1 MSYLLIQGFKIDMKE
16 EIPFPL
22 DFSIADIKD
31 PSKRSRSKSRT
42 ITIEGTQN
50 NLSFFYS
57 CYQLSLVTLP
67 DGGVTYNY
75 DATATYI
82 AEYYNDG
89 AMVFRG
95 CFQVISAKINGG
107 VIKFEAVLFDQ
118 TINTFQEWG
127 DRFISEL
134 GWDEYNHTLSHS
146 VLAASWDAYVVKNGV
161 NTTNFTLGVPQG
173 FGYLYPLVDYGYDD
187 DLNSFKDN
195 DLFPHV
201 YVKEILEKAFNQAG
215 LTIGGSW
222 ISAVNTRRL
231 VYGYGG
237 GEKFG
242 IDSATLADR
251 EVQVTA
257 DLDQTYT
264 YAMANGQNVAVNT
277 KQLQATLSIPLF
289 NSSQVTVT
297 VTTDVDGQFD
307 TSNGIITIANN
318 GTYSLRINGSFDYGV
333 ALSAAGTKQVQSSF
347 AIGFILD
354 GLAPVLAIDTGTLL
368 GEVTGTFTFDNTI
381 ELPLN
386 AGQQLDVRFFANVNA
401 TINPAVA
408 GSFGNLTVDVDFD
421 NDVNFSTEQINAQ
434 IVTGETIRLA
444 QFMPQTKIVDFVNG
458 IIKHFNLYIS
468 EPTPDGVVRVE
479 PLNDYYLGTNNF
491 DDWTHKIDYSKEF
504 KIEAT
509 AITQPKRYAYRFQ
522 PDVDFYRR
530 NYLQKF
536 GVHYGDRVVDNG
548 AFFANGTSEVLL
560 PYTVAI
566 PCDSDQN
573 DRIIPRI
580 ITYESNTIKPY
591 AGKPKLYLYQGK
603 FSCEDWTLV
612 DTDGG
617 SNTVYNVYPRVH
629 HLNNLATPSLDIL
642 FSVPLELNYTA
653 TNYTTKNVY
662 QENHDQFIRELISQ
676 DGKLVTC
683 YVRINKNDIN
693 GEFFRKAKMINGVL
707 YRLNTIKDYNANK
720 DGSVVCEL
728 IKITEA
734 RSGRTFTNTLER
746 LPLDNY
752 VNSIEF
758 TPIAVPQPSDSGKY
772 RLSIDSSGN
781 LRTTNDAGLTKSA
794 GSGAKYELY
803 AKATQ
808 TTTSAPTVTVVKS
821 TFPSAGSFTRFGI
834 GSYRWTN
841 TGNFAGNVIG
851 LVTNGLQDNATSLTF
866 QVEKQND
873 NVVNLYCYEDGSLS
887 DNILTDASII
897 IMVF

>member
-16 EIPFPL
+16 DIPFPL

-57 CYQLSLVTLP
+57 CYHLSLVTLP

-82 AEYYNDG
+82 AEYWNDG

-127 DRFISEL
+127 DRYISEL
-134 GWDEYNHTLSHS
+134 GWDEYEHVLSHS
-146 VLAASWDAYVVKNGV
+146 VLAASWDSYVVKNGV

-242 IDSATLADR
+242 LDSATLADR

-257 DLDQTYT
+257 DFDQTYT

-289 NSSQVTVT
+289 NSSTVTVT
-297 VTTDVDGQFD
+297 VTTDVDGQYD

-318 GTYSLRINGSFDYGV
+318 GTYSLRINGSFDYAV
-333 ALSAAGTKQVQSSF
+333 ALSAAGTKSVQSSF

-401 TINPAVA
+401 TIEPAVA
-408 GSFGNLTVDVDFD
+408 GAFGNLTVDVDFD
-421 NDVNFSTEQINAQ
+421 NDVNFSTEQINAE
-434 IVTGETIRLA
+434 IVTGSTIRLA

-458 IIKHFNLYIS
+458 IIKHFNLYVS

-479 PLNDYYLGTNNF
+479 PLNNYYLGTNQF

-522 PDVDFYRR
+522 PDTDFYRR

-536 GVHYGDRVVDNG
+536 GVHYGDRVVDNQ
-548 AFFANGTSEVLL
+548 AFFASGTSEVLL

-566 PCDSDQN
+566 PCDNDQN

-580 ITYESNTIKPY
+580 ITYESNSIKPY

-603 FSCEDWTLV
+603 FGCENWTLL
-612 DTDGG
+612 DTNGG

-629 HLNNLATPSLDIL
+629 HLNNLANPSFDIL

-653 TNYTTKNVY
+653 ANYTTKNVY

-758 TPIAVPQPSDSGKY
+758 NPIAVPQPSDSGKY
-772 RLSIDSSGN
+772 RVTVDSSGI
-781 LRTTNDAGLTKSA
+781 LKVTDDTGITKIA
-794 GSGAKYELY
+794 GSAAKYEAVLILNQ
-803 AKATQ
+803 AGSSPPSITALQ
-808 TTTSAPTVTVVKS
+808 N
-821 TFPSAGSFTRFGI
+821 TFPSGGSWARAATGD
-834 GSYRWTN
+834 YRYNLTGGFV
-841 TGNFAGNVIG
+841 GNFFG
-851 LVTNGLQDNATSLTF
+851 LVTNGDLGYSSSITFEFFKVSDDQVRIKTYNDGVLEDDILNNAS
-866 QVEKQND
+866 V
-873 NVVNLYCYEDGSLS
+873 
-887 DNILTDASII
+887 II
-897 IMVF
+897 KIF